1 MLVLSLRCGLHP
13 GRQEKQ
19 EFSNTNNS
27 ILMRYLFFLFV
38 ILFLLP
44 LKGISQR
51 NIPNIIDTVE
61 SDSGAILIYRNHTWE
76 YLENEPVMMSQEE
89 DSTGLFSHSWIN
101 DQVFAYMGAS
111 KRDSIKDT
119 ILSLISSTR
128 SFNLPVIGRLYRG
141 FSYTHKGM
149 DVSLKKG
156 DTVRAAFD
164 GVVRYAKYNRGGFGN
179 LVIIR
184 HYNGLETYYA
194 HLSKTKV
201 TVNQVVK
208 ARDVI
213 GLGGSTGRSR
223 SPHLHFE
230 VRYKD
235 VPLDPQTM
243 IDFDNNKLISPMF
256 PITKKVFYPSD
267 YDGKAVYY
275 KIRSGD
281 TLARIANK
289 YHTSV
294 KELCALNKI
303 KTTTTLRVGRSIRV
317 K

>member
-1 MLVLSLRCGLHP
+1 MKS
-13 GRQEKQ
+13 EIMK
-19 EFSNTNNS
+19 
-27 ILMRYLFFLFV
+27 YLF
-38 ILFLLP
+38 LFLLLLVLP
-44 LKGISQR
+44 FCSFSQR

-61 SDSGAILIYRNHTWE
+61 TDSGAVILYRNHIWE
-76 YLENEPVMMSQEE
+76 YLENEPVMFSQED

-111 KRDSIKDT
+111 KRDSIRDT
-119 ILSLISSTR
+119 LLTLISNGRT
-128 SFNLPVIGRLYRG
+128 FHVPITGRLYRG

-149 DVSLKKG
+149 DISLKKG

-179 LVIIR
+179 LVILR

-194 HLSKTKV
+194 HLSKLKV
-201 TVNQVVK
+201 QVNQLVK
-208 ARDVI
+208 ADEVI

-230 VRYKD
+230 IRYKD
-235 VPLDPQTM
+235 VPLDPQRM
-243 IDFDNNKLISPMF
+243 VDYDNNKLITGIF
-256 PITKKVFYPSD
+256 PITRSVFYPSD

-281 TLARIANK
+281 TLGRIAKK
-289 YHTSV
+289 YRTSV
-294 KELCALNKI
+294 KEICAINKI
-303 KTTTTLRVGRSIRV
+303 TTSTTLRVGRSIRV

>member
-1 MLVLSLRCGLHP
+1 
-13 GRQEKQ
+13 
-19 EFSNTNNS
+19 
-27 ILMRYLFFLFV
+27 
-38 ILFLLP
+38 
-44 LKGISQR
+44 
-51 NIPNIIDTVE
+51 
-61 SDSGAILIYRNHTWE
+61 
-76 YLENEPVMMSQEE
+76 MSQED
-89 DSTGLFSHSWIN
+89 DSTGLFSRSWIN

-119 ILSLISSTR
+119 LLTLISNGRIFHVPDS
-128 SFNLPVIGRLYRG
+128 GRLYRG

-149 DVSLKKG
+149 DISLKKG

-179 LVIIR
+179 LVILR

-194 HLSKTKV
+194 HLSKLKV
-201 TVNQVVK
+201 QVNQVVK
-208 ARDVI
+208 ADELI

-230 VRYKD
+230 IRYKD
-235 VPLDPQTM
+235 VPLDPQRM
-243 IDFDNNKLISPMF
+243 VDFDNNKLITGIF
-256 PITKKVFYPSD
+256 PITKSVFYPSD

-275 KIRSGD
+275 KIKSGD
-281 TLARIANK
+281 TLARIAKK

-294 KELCALNKI
+294 KEICAINKI
-303 KTTTTLRVGRSIRV
+303 TTSTTLRVGRSIRV

>member
-1 MLVLSLRCGLHP
+1 M
-13 GRQEKQ
+13 K
-19 EFSNTNNS
+19 
-27 ILMRYLFFLFV
+27 YFF
-38 ILFLLP
+38 ILFLLFLLP
-44 LKGISQR
+44 FYGFSQR

-61 SDSGAILIYRNHTWE
+61 TDSGAVILYRNHTWE

-119 ILSLISSTR
+119 LLSLVSNIR
-128 SFNLPVIGRLYRG
+128 PFHLPIIGRIYRG

-149 DVSLKKG
+149 DLSLKKG

-179 LVIIR
+179 LVILR

-194 HLSKTKV
+194 HLSKLKV
-201 TVNQVVK
+201 MVNQIVK
-208 ARDVI
+208 ANEVI

-235 VPLDPQTM
+235 VPLDPQRM
-243 IDFDNNKLISPMF
+243 IDFDNNKLISGIF
-256 PITKKVFYPSD
+256 PITKSVFYPSD

-281 TLARIANK
+281 TLARIAK
-289 YHTSV
+289 KCHTSV
-294 KELCALNKI
+294 KEICAINKLKLNSI
-303 KTTTTLRVGRSIRV
+303 LRVGRSIRV

>member
-1 MLVLSLRCGLHP
+1 MKYFFILVIIVSLP
-13 GRQEKQ
+13 F
-19 EFSNTNNS
+19 FS
-27 ILMRYLFFLFV
+27 F
-38 ILFLLP
+38 
-44 LKGISQR
+44 SQR

-61 SDSGAILIYRNHTWE
+61 TDSGAVILYRNHTWE
-76 YLENEPVMMSQEE
+76 YLENEPVMMSQED

-119 ILSLISSTR
+119 LLSLVSTTR
-128 SFNLPVIGRLYRG
+128 TFHLPIIGRTYRG
-141 FSYTHKGM
+141 FSYAHKGM
-149 DVSLKKG
+149 DLSLKKG

-179 LVIIR
+179 LVILR

-194 HLSKTKV
+194 HLSKLKV
-201 TVNQVVK
+201 MVNQVVK
-208 ARDVI
+208 SNEVI

-235 VPLDPQTM
+235 VPLDAQKM
-243 IDFDNNKLISPMF
+243 IDFDNNKLISAIF
-256 PITKKVFYPSD
+256 PITKSVFYPSD

-281 TLARIANK
+281 TLARIAK
-289 YHTSV
+289 KCHTSV
-294 KELCALNKI
+294 KEICGLNKI
-303 KTTTTLRVGRSIRV
+303 RSNSTLRVGRSIRV

>member
-1 MLVLSLRCGLHP
+1 MKYYFLIP
-13 GRQEKQ
+13 
-19 EFSNTNNS
+19 
-27 ILMRYLFFLFV
+27 IIIFLFP
-38 ILFLLP
+38 FT
-44 LKGISQR
+44 GFSQR

-61 SDSGAILIYRNHTWE
+61 TDSGAVLLYRNHTWE

-89 DSTGLFSHSWIN
+89 DSSGLFSHGWIN
-101 DQVFAYMGAS
+101 DQIFAYLGAN
-111 KRDSIKDT
+111 KRDSIRDT
-119 ILSLISSTR
+119 VITLISNGR
-128 SFNLPVIGRLYRG
+128 SFNLPIYGRLYRG
-141 FSYTHKGM
+141 FSYAHKGM
-149 DVSLKKG
+149 DISLKKG
-156 DTVRAAFD
+156 DTVKAAFD

-179 LVIIR
+179 LVILR

-194 HLSKTKV
+194 HLSRLKV
-201 TVNQVVK
+201 MVNQVVK
-208 ARDVI
+208 AKDVI

-235 VPLDPQTM
+235 VPLDPQAM
-243 IDFDNNKLISPMF
+243 IDFDNCKLICPQL

-267 YDGKAVYY
+267 YDGKAVWH
-275 KIRSGD
+275 KIRPGD

-294 KELCALNKI
+294 KELCAINKI
-303 KTTTTLRVGRSIRV
+303 KTNTLLRVGRSIRV

>member
-1 MLVLSLRCGLHP
+1 MK
-13 GRQEKQ
+13 KQ
-19 EFSNTNNS
+19 IPMKYFY
-27 ILMRYLFFLFV
+27 ILLIILLFPFYGF
-38 ILFLLP
+38 
-44 LKGISQR
+44 SQR

-61 SDSGAILIYRNHTWE
+61 TDSGAIILYRNHTWE

-119 ILSLISSTR
+119 LLALISNNR
-128 SFNLPVIGRLYRG
+128 AYYHPIPGRIYRG

-149 DVSLKKG
+149 DLSLKKG
-156 DTVRAAFD
+156 DTVCAAFD

-179 LVIIR
+179 LVILR

-194 HLSKTKV
+194 HLSKLKV
-201 TVNQVVK
+201 VVNQVVK
-208 ARDVI
+208 AGDVV

-235 VPLDPQTM
+235 IPLDPQRM
-243 IDFDNNKLISPMF
+243 IDFDNHKLISDRLPVTRA
-256 PITKKVFYPSD
+256 IFYPAD

-281 TLARIANK
+281 TLGRIAHK
-289 YHTSV
+289 YHTSI
-294 KELCALNKI
+294 KEICAINKI
-303 KTTTTLRVGRSIRV
+303 KTTTILREGRTIRV

>member
-1 MLVLSLRCGLHP
+1 M
-13 GRQEKQ
+13 K
-19 EFSNTNNS
+19 
-27 ILMRYLFFLFV
+27 YYFLPL
-38 ILFLLP
+38 IIIFLLP
-44 LKGISQR
+44 LIGFAQR

-61 SDSGAILIYRNHTWE
+61 TDSGAVILFRNHTWE

-89 DSTGLFSHSWIN
+89 DSSGLFSRGWIN
-101 DQVFAYMGAS
+101 DQIFAYLGAS

-119 ILSLISSTR
+119 VITLVPNGR
-128 SFNLPVIGRLYRG
+128 SFNLPIYGRLYRG

-149 DVSLKKG
+149 DISLKKG
-156 DTVRAAFD
+156 DTVRVAFD

-179 LVIIR
+179 LVIVR

-194 HLSKTKV
+194 HLSKLKV
-201 TVNQVVK
+201 MVNQIVK

-235 VPLDPQTM
+235 IPMDPQTM
-243 IDFDNNKLISPMF
+243 IDFDNCKLISPQF
-256 PITKKVFYPSD
+256 PITRKVFYPSD
-267 YDGKAVYY
+267 YDGRAVFH

-294 KELCALNKI
+294 KELCAINKI
-303 KTTTTLRVGRSIRV
+303 KTNTLLRVGRSIRV

>member
-1 MLVLSLRCGLHP
+1 
-13 GRQEKQ
+13 
-19 EFSNTNNS
+19 
-27 ILMRYLFFLFV
+27 MRYFF
-38 ILFLLP
+38 ILFLLFLSP
-44 LKGISQR
+44 FYGFSQR

-61 SDSGAILIYRNHTWE
+61 TDSGAVILYRNHTWE

-119 ILSLISSTR
+119 LLSLVSNIRT
-128 SFNLPVIGRLYRG
+128 FHLPIIGRIYRG
-141 FSYTHKGM
+141 FSYIHKGM
-149 DVSLKKG
+149 DLSLKKG

-179 LVIIR
+179 LVILR

-194 HLSKTKV
+194 HLSKLKV
-201 TVNQVVK
+201 MVNQVVK
-208 ARDVI
+208 ANEVV

-235 VPLDPQTM
+235 VPLDPQRM
-243 IDFDNNKLISPMF
+243 IDFDNNKLISGIF
-256 PITKKVFYPSD
+256 PITKSVFYPSD
-267 YDGKAVYY
+267 YDGRAVYY
-275 KIRSGD
+275 RIRSGD
-281 TLARIANK
+281 TLARIAK
-289 YHTSV
+289 KCHTSV
-294 KELCALNKI
+294 KEICAINKLKLNSI
-303 KTTTTLRVGRSIRV
+303 LRVGRSIRV

>member
-1 MLVLSLRCGLHP
+1 M
-13 GRQEKQ
+13 K
-19 EFSNTNNS
+19 
-27 ILMRYLFFLFV
+27 YFF
-38 ILFLLP
+38 ILFLIFLLP
-44 LKGISQR
+44 FYGFSQR

-61 SDSGAILIYRNHTWE
+61 TDSGAVLLYRNHTWE

-119 ILSLISSTR
+119 LLSLVSNTR
-128 SFNLPVIGRLYRG
+128 TFNLPIIGRIYRG

-149 DVSLKKG
+149 DLSLKKG

-179 LVIIR
+179 LVILR

-194 HLSKTKV
+194 HLSKLKV
-201 TVNQVVK
+201 MVNQVVK
-208 ARDVI
+208 ANEVI

-235 VPLDPQTM
+235 VPLDPQRM
-243 IDFDNNKLISPMF
+243 IDFDNNKLISGIF
-256 PITKKVFYPSD
+256 PVTKSVFYPSD

-275 KIRSGD
+275 RIRSGD
-281 TLARIANK
+281 TLARIAK
-289 YHTSV
+289 KCHTSV
-294 KELCALNKI
+294 KEICAINK
-303 KTTTTLRVGRSIRV
+303 LRPTSILSVGRSIRV

>member
-1 MLVLSLRCGLHP
+1 M
-13 GRQEKQ
+13 K
-19 EFSNTNNS
+19 
-27 ILMRYLFFLFV
+27 YLF
-38 ILFLLP
+38 ILFMIIIYP
-44 LKGISQR
+44 FYGFSQR

-61 SDSGAILIYRNHTWE
+61 TDSGAVILYRNHTWE
-76 YLENEPVMMSQEE
+76 YLENEPVMMSQED

-119 ILSLISSTR
+119 LLALVSNTR
-128 SFNLPVIGRLYRG
+128 TFHLPITGRLYRG
-141 FSYTHKGM
+141 FTYTHKGM
-149 DVSLKKG
+149 DISLKKG

-179 LVIIR
+179 LVILR

-194 HLSKTKV
+194 HLSKLKV
-201 TVNQVVK
+201 MANQVVK
-208 ARDVI
+208 ANEVV

-235 VPLDPQTM
+235 VPLDPQRM
-243 IDFDNNKLISPMF
+243 IDFDNNKLISGIF
-256 PITKKVFYPSD
+256 PITRNVFFPSG
-267 YDGKAVYY
+267 YDGNALYY

-281 TLARIANK
+281 TLARIAKK

-294 KELCALNKI
+294 KELCAINKL
-303 KTTTTLRVGRSIRV
+303 KTDSILREGRSIRV
-317 K
+317 R

>member
-1 MLVLSLRCGLHP
+1 MVIIIPPICTITKLKSFIK
-13 GRQEKQ
+13 KQ
-19 EFSNTNNS
+19 LLMKYFS
-27 ILMRYLFFLFV
+27 ILLMIIFLPFFGF
-38 ILFLLP
+38 
-44 LKGISQR
+44 SQR

-61 SDSGAILIYRNHTWE
+61 TDSGAIILYRNHTWE

-119 ILSLISSTR
+119 LLLLVCKNRVYYHPI
-128 SFNLPVIGRLYRG
+128 PGRIYRG
-141 FSYTHKGM
+141 FSYIHKGM
-149 DVSLKKG
+149 DLSLKKG
-156 DTVRAAFD
+156 DTVCAAFD

-179 LVIIR
+179 LVILR

-194 HLSKTKV
+194 HLSKLKV
-201 TVNQVVK
+201 VTNQVVK
-208 ARDVI
+208 AGDVV

-235 VPLDPQTM
+235 LPLDPQRM
-243 IDFDNNKLISPMF
+243 IDFDNHKLISEKF
-256 PITKKVFYPSD
+256 PIIRAVFYPSD

-275 KIRSGD
+275 TIKPGD
-281 TLARIANK
+281 TLARIAQK
-289 YHTSV
+289 CHTSV
-294 KELCALNKI
+294 KEICAINKI
-303 KTTTTLRVGRSIRV
+303 KTTTILRVGRSIRV

>member
-1 MLVLSLRCGLHP
+1 MKHSFLLLLVL
-13 GRQEKQ
+13 
-19 EFSNTNNS
+19 
-27 ILMRYLFFLFV
+27 LFPFYS
-38 ILFLLP
+38 
-44 LKGISQR
+44 ISQR

-61 SDSGAILIYRNHTWE
+61 TDSGAVILYRNHTWE

-101 DQVFAYMGAS
+101 DQVFAYMGAA

-119 ILSLISSTR
+119 LLNLITSTR
-128 SFNLPVIGRLYRG
+128 TFHLPIVGRLYRG
-141 FSYTHKGM
+141 FTYTHKGM
-149 DVSLKKG
+149 DLSLKKG

-179 LVIIR
+179 LVILR

-194 HLSKTKV
+194 HLSKLKV
-201 TVNQVVK
+201 MVNQVVK
-208 ARDVI
+208 ANEVV

-235 VPLDPQTM
+235 VPLDPQKM
-243 IDFDNNKLISPMF
+243 IDFDNNKLISGIL
-256 PITKKVFYPSD
+256 PITRNIFFPAD
-267 YDGKAVYY
+267 YDGTAVYY
-275 KIRSGD
+275 KIRPGD
-281 TLARIANK
+281 TLGRIAKK

-294 KELCALNKI
+294 KELCAINKI
-303 KTTTTLRVGRSIRV
+303 RTNTVLREGRSIRV

>member
-1 MLVLSLRCGLHP
+1 M
-13 GRQEKQ
+13 K
-19 EFSNTNNS
+19 
-27 ILMRYLFFLFV
+27 YFF
-38 ILFLLP
+38 ILFLIFLLP
-44 LKGISQR
+44 FYGFSQR

-61 SDSGAILIYRNHTWE
+61 TDSGAVLLYRNHTWE

-119 ILSLISSTR
+119 LLSLISNTR
-128 SFNLPVIGRLYRG
+128 TFNLPIIGRIYRG

-149 DVSLKKG
+149 DLSLKKG

-179 LVIIR
+179 LVILR

-194 HLSKTKV
+194 HLSKLKV
-201 TVNQVVK
+201 MVNQVVK
-208 ARDVI
+208 ANEVI

-235 VPLDPQTM
+235 VPLDPQRM
-243 IDFDNNKLISPMF
+243 IDFDNNRLISGIF
-256 PITKKVFYPSD
+256 PITKSVFYPSD
-267 YDGKAVYY
+267 YDGRAVYY
-275 KIRSGD
+275 RIRSGD
-281 TLARIANK
+281 TLARIAK
-289 YHTSV
+289 KCHTSV
-294 KELCALNKI
+294 KEICAINRI
-303 KTTTTLRVGRSIRV
+303 KSTTILREGRSIRV

>member
-1 MLVLSLRCGLHP
+1 MFM
-13 GRQEKQ
+13 K
-19 EFSNTNNS
+19 
-27 ILMRYLFFLFV
+27 YFFLL
-38 ILFLLP
+38 IAIFLLP
-44 LKGISQR
+44 VFGFTQR

-61 SDSGAILIYRNHTWE
+61 TDSGAVILYRNHTWE

-119 ILSLISSTR
+119 LLSLVSNIRAFHS
-128 SFNLPVIGRLYRG
+128 PIPGKIYRG

-149 DVSLKKG
+149 DLSLKKG

-179 LVIIR
+179 LVILR

-194 HLSKTKV
+194 HLSKLKV
-201 TVNQVVK
+201 MVNQVVK
-208 ARDVI
+208 SNEVV

-235 VPLDPQTM
+235 VPLDPQRM
-243 IDFDNNKLISPMF
+243 IDFDNHKLISPSF
-256 PITKKVFYPSD
+256 PICKSVFYPAD

-275 KIRSGD
+275 KIKSGD
-281 TLARIANK
+281 TLARIAK
-289 YHTSV
+289 KCHTSV
-294 KELCALNKI
+294 KEICAINKL
-303 KTTTTLRVGRSIRV
+303 KSNTVLRAGRSIRV

>member
-1 MLVLSLRCGLHP
+1 MKYRFIFFMILLSP
-13 GRQEKQ
+13 
-19 EFSNTNNS
+19 
-27 ILMRYLFFLFV
+27 FFGF
-38 ILFLLP
+38 
-44 LKGISQR
+44 SQR

-61 SDSGAILIYRNHTWE
+61 TDSGAVILYRNHTWE

-119 ILSLISSTR
+119 LLTLITNVR
-128 SFNLPVIGRLYRG
+128 TFHLPVIGRLYRG

-149 DVSLKKG
+149 DISLKKG
-156 DTVRAAFD
+156 DSVRAAFD

-179 LVIIR
+179 LVILR

-194 HLSKTKV
+194 HLSKLKV
-201 TVNQVVK
+201 MVNQVVK
-208 ARDVI
+208 SNEVV

-235 VPLDPQTM
+235 VPLDPQRM
-243 IDFDNNKLISPMF
+243 IDFDNNKLISVIF
-256 PITKKVFYPSD
+256 PVTRNIFYPSD

-275 KIRSGD
+275 KIRPGD
-281 TLARIANK
+281 TLGQIAK
-289 YHTSV
+289 RCHTSI
-294 KELCALNKI
+294 KELCALNKL
-303 KTTTTLRVGRSIRV
+303 KTNSILREGRSIRV

>member
-1 MLVLSLRCGLHP
+1 MKYRIMKHS
-13 GRQEKQ
+13 
-19 EFSNTNNS
+19 F
-27 ILMRYLFFLFV
+27 
-38 ILFLLP
+38 ILFMILLLP
-44 LKGISQR
+44 FCGFSQR

-61 SDSGAILIYRNHTWE
+61 TDSGAVLLYRNHTWE

-89 DSTGLFSHSWIN
+89 DSSGLFSHSWIN

-119 ILSLISSTR
+119 LLSLVSNIRTFHIPIS
-128 SFNLPVIGRLYRG
+128 GRLYRG
-141 FSYTHKGM
+141 FTYTHKGM

-179 LVIIR
+179 LVILR
-184 HYNGLETYYA
+184 HFNGLETYYA
-194 HLSKTKV
+194 HLSKLKV
-201 TVNQVVK
+201 MVNQVVK
-208 ARDVI
+208 ANEVV

-235 VPLDPQTM
+235 IPLDPQLM
-243 IDFDNNKLISPMF
+243 IDFDNNKLISGIF
-256 PITKKVFYPSD
+256 PVTRKVFFPSD

-281 TLARIANK
+281 TLGRIARK
-289 YHTSV
+289 YHTSI
-294 KELCALNKI
+294 KELCAINKLKLN
-303 KTTTTLRVGRSIRV
+303 TTLRVGRSIRV

>member
-1 MLVLSLRCGLHP
+1 
-13 GRQEKQ
+13 
-19 EFSNTNNS
+19 
-27 ILMRYLFFLFV
+27 MRMKYLFLFFV
-38 ILFLLP
+38 IILLP
-44 LKGISQR
+44 FRGFSQR

-61 SDSGAILIYRNHTWE
+61 TDSGAVILYRNHIWE
-76 YLENEPVMMSQEE
+76 YLENEPVMMSLED
-89 DSTGLFSHSWIN
+89 DSTGLFSRSWIN

-119 ILSLISSTR
+119 LLALVNNSR
-128 SFNLPVIGRLYRG
+128 KFNVPVVGRLYRG

-149 DVSLKKG
+149 DISLKKG

-179 LVIIR
+179 LVILR

-194 HLSKTKV
+194 HLSKLKV
-201 TVNQVVK
+201 MVNQVVK
-208 ARDVI
+208 ANEVV

-230 VRYKD
+230 IRYKD
-235 VPLDPQTM
+235 IPLDPQRM
-243 IDFDNNKLISPMF
+243 IDFDNGKLITGIF
-256 PITKKVFYPSD
+256 PITKSVFYPSD

-275 KIRSGD
+275 TIRSGD
-281 TLARIANK
+281 TLARIAK
-289 YHTSV
+289 KCHTSV
-294 KELCALNKI
+294 KEICAINKI
-303 KTTTTLRVGRSIRV
+303 KPTYTLRVGRSLRV